1 MKMCLILEG
10 SYPYVHG
17 GVSTWM
23 HQYITEM
30 KEHEFVLW
38 VVGATHKQKGKF
50 VYELPEKMELTHVN
64 LNDNSVEGM
73 KSEELNI
80 RCVQFH
86 PEASPGPE
94 ETAYIFDDFLSLI
107 K

>member
-1 MKMCLILEG
+1 
-10 SYPYVHG
+10 
-17 GVSTWM
+17 
-23 HQYITEM
+23 
-30 KEHEFVLW
+30 
-38 VVGATHKQKGKF
+38 
-50 VYELPEKMELTHVN
+50 MELTHVN

-94 ETAYIFDDFLSLI
+94 ETAYIFDEFLSLI
-107 K
+107 RK